1 MGMDL
6 QDSDALVTG
15 ASTGIGAATAEMLAS
30 EGARVA
36 ITARRENK
44 LQAVAERI
52 KANGGEAVVI
62 PADITDQ
69 AQVEPLVDI
78 THRQFDSLDV
88 LVNSAGV
95 LHCELVANADPG
107 QWQREISVNLFGLMN
122 TTRVAVTAM
131 LEQGAGHIVN
141 VSSMNARKFP
151 LGGSGYSAS
160 KAGVNAFTET
170 LRQEVTEEGIRTTVI
185 EPGLVD
191 TAMQDEETREAMR
204 LLDPADVADTI
215 VYVVSRP
222 EHVNVN
228 NILLRPTEQQY

>member
-1 MGMDL
+1 
-6 QDSDALVTG
+6 
-15 ASTGIGAATAEMLAS
+15 MLAS

-95 LHCELVANADPG
+95 LHRELVANADPG
-107 QWQREISVNLFGLMN
+107 QWQREISVNLFGLMD